1 MKPQN
6 RPPGKTASQVG
17 FWSAVLATVWAVW
30 FIAAFGIY
38 APGMLAEWPGIEAF
52 AASFESTPYLLWV
65 LPCLLLA
72 LIFPVL
78 MSSIHFRTPDDR
90 RIWSWLGLV
99 FAIMYGAVLSANYWL
114 LLTVVRESLL
124 SGYSEGLAWFV
135 IGSPHSITNTLE
147 GIGYAFMG
155 LAMLF
160 ASRAFEG
167 ERLERWLRWVFM
179 VNGVAG
185 IAGAVLGGVGFMAG
199 TWVSL
204 AVWCVSFP
212 AGTVLVALLF
222 KQAKSAG
229 PAFLLI
235 D

>member
-1 MKPQN
+1 MKAQN
-6 RPPGKTASQVG
+6 RAPGKAVSQVG

-30 FIAAFGIY
+30 FITVFGIY
-38 APGMLAEWPGIEAF
+38 APGVLAEWPGVEAF
-52 AASFESTPYLLWV
+52 AAPFESTPYLLCV

-72 LIFPVL
+72 LTFPVL
-78 MSSIHFRTPDDR
+78 ISSIHFRTPEDR
-90 RIWSWLGLV
+90 RIWSWLGLI
-99 FAIMYGAVLSANYWL
+99 FAIMYGAALSIDYWL

-135 IGSPHSITNTLE
+135 TGSPHSIASTLE
-147 GIGYAFMG
+147 SIGYAFMG
-155 LAMLF
+155 LTMLF
-160 ASRAFEG
+160 VSRAFEG

-179 VNGVAG
+179 VSGVAG
-185 IAGAVLGGVGFMAG
+185 IAGAVLGELGFMIG

-204 AVWCVSFP
+204 AVWSVTFP

-222 KQAKSAG
+222 KQAKGAG

-235 D
+235 E